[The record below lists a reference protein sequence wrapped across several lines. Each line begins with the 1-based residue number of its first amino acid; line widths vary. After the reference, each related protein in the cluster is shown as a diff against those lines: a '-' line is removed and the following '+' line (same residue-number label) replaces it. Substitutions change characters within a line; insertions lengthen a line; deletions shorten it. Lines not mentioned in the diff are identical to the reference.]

1 MLSGAFDRKEYKA
14 IHTCMCAKTVL
25 AVLSCE
31 GNKNFKLNSCLIYFK
46 QKLDFKSVINF
57 KRIIMMHLTI
67 PEIFSR
73 YFKLIVSSQMSFY

>member
-1 MLSGAFDRKEYKA
+1 
-14 IHTCMCAKTVL
+14 MCAKTVL
-25 AVLSCE
+25 AVLSCD